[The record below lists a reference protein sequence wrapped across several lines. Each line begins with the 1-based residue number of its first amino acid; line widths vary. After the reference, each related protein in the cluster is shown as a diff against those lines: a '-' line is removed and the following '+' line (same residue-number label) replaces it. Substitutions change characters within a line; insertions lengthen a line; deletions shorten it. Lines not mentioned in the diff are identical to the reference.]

1 MLGVSSIE
9 PDESGGE
16 VNAGQEASGGFVVA
30 GGDGP
35 ELLELGKEVL
45 DQVPGL
51 IEVFVKGARYLA
63 GFARWDD
70 RHLAGFSQRFAHPR
84 VGIERL
90 VGDDDIGLDLRKER
104 VRPLQIMSLAR
115 REQKAGRI
123 AERIDG
129 GVDFGAQPAA
139 RASDGLILTPFLRAP
154 ALCWW
159 ARTMVEAIIAYALS
173 ASSDRYLKTFSQ
185 TPLFAHRLNRVW
197 IVSGSPNRSGK
208 SRHGMPAR

>member
-16 VNAGQEASGGFVVA
+16 VNAGKEAAGGLVVA

-51 IEVFVKGARYLA
+51 VEVFVKGARYLA

-70 RHLAGFSQRFAHPR
+70 RHLAGFSQRREHPR

-90 VGDDDIGLDLRKER
+90 VGNERLGLKLRQQGIRSSQVVLLTAGE
-104 VRPLQIMSLAR
+104 M
-115 REQKAGRI
+115 KAGRI

-159 ARTMVEAIIAYALS
+159 ARTMVESIIAYSLS
-173 ASSDRYLKTFSQ
+173 ASSDRCLKTFSQ

-197 IVSGSPNRSGK
+197 IVTGSPNRSGK